1 MTVAQ
6 ELVNPIES
14 IPPELVLITGIVL
27 TVIVFAVGL
36 YLGYRND
43 AHLCLKSTR
52 VLAYIAVFSVAGV
65 LVSVFK
71 IPFLLDTHI
80 AFHHIFD
87 WPLAMAF
94 GPFVGMISGAIVGAQ
109 GLLTGDWT
117 GSVSNATFGIVLGTL
132 SMYINPEKRAR
143 PFYMILMNIVIV
155 TWTFGLLHMWFAYGG
170 IVAPILVILNLLL
183 SLINNIIYAILLE
196 VIINVEQIWE
206 PLTEESTLKWYQDDY
221 QEPPVNIQKRDTT
234 LQVLIITIA
243 FYAWLAII
251 WLTPPFVV
259 FEDTITLFFQPLLF
273 AIMILFCII
282 LAISSYFVYRL
293 ENLNLASPLALVGS
307 ILTFPIGLFSLY
319 IWFKYL
325 RHFQVE
331 VAE

>member
-1 MTVAQ
+1 MTMAQ

-14 IPPELVLITGIVL
+14 IPPDLVLIVGIVL
-27 TVIVFAVGL
+27 TGIVFLVGL
-36 YLGYRND
+36 YLGYKNN
-43 AHLCLKSTR
+43 AHLPLKSTR
-52 VLAYIAVFSVAGV
+52 VLTYIAVFSALG
-65 LVSVFK
+65 LVISIFK

-80 AFHHIFD
+80 AFHHIAD
-87 WPLAMAF
+87 WPLAMAY

-155 TWTFGLLHMWFAYGG
+155 TWTFGLLHMWYAYGG
-170 IVAPILVILNLLL
+170 IVAPILVILNLLI
-183 SLINNIIYAILLE
+183 SGINNVIYGILVE

-206 PLTEESTLKWYQDDY
+206 PLTEESTLRWYQDDY
-221 QEPPVNIQKRDTT
+221 QDPPIEIQQKNTT
-234 LQVLIITIA
+234 LQVLILTIA
-243 FYAWLAII
+243 YYAWLAII
-251 WLTPPFVV
+251 WLTPPFLV
-259 FEDTITLFFQPLLF
+259 FEDTIDIFFQPLIF
-273 AIMILFCII
+273 AIMIAFCLI
-282 LAISSYFVYRL
+282 LAISCYFVYRM
-293 ENLNLASPLALVGS
+293 ENLNLAKPLALIGS

-325 RHFQVE
+325 RNID
-331 VAE
+331 

>member
-6 ELVNPIES
+6 DLVNPIES
-14 IPPELVLITGIVL
+14 IPPDLVLFAGIIL

-36 YLGYRND
+36 FLGYKKN
-43 AHLCLKSTR
+43 AHLPLKSVR
-52 VLAYIAVFSVAGV
+52 VLTQIAVFSALG
-65 LVSVFK
+65 LVISIFK

-80 AFHHIFD
+80 AFHHIAD
-87 WPLAMAF
+87 WPLAMAY
-94 GPFVGMISGAIVGAQ
+94 GPYVGMISGAIVGAQ

-117 GSVSNATFGIVLGTL
+117 GSVSNASFGIVLGTL

-143 PFYMILMNIVIV
+143 AFYMILMNIVIQ
-155 TWTFGLLHMWFAYGG
+155 TWTFGLMHMWFAYGG

-183 SLINNIIYAILLE
+183 SLINNIIYGILIE

-206 PLTEESTLKWYQDDY
+206 PLTEESTLIWYQDDY
-221 QEPPVNIQKRDTT
+221 QEPPVNIQQRNTT

-243 FYAWLAII
+243 YYAWLAVI

-259 FEDTITLFFQPLLF
+259 FDDTIDFLFQPLLF
-273 AIMILFCII
+273 AVMITFCII
-282 LAISSYFVYRL
+282 LAVSCYFVYRL
-293 ENLNLASPLALVGS
+293 ENLNLASPLALIGS

-325 RHFQVE
+325 RHFQPQATE
-331 VAE
+331 